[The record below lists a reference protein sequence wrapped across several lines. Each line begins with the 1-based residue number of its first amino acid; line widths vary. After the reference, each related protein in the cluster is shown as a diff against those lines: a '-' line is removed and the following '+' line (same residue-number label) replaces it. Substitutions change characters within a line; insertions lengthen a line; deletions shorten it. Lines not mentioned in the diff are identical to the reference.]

1 MPSFKVTIM
10 RSIIMPHEHCRV
22 NKCTTNQLGCPQKG
36 LRPYFLYH
44 GQQKGVKPS
53 AKGIQAVKKAIL
65 MLPKHQQTLALVPSD
80 SFIFSFTLFEN
91 TRTFE
96 KNPTFH
102 QAAIALELSRCI
114 D

>member
-1 MPSFKVTIM
+1 MY
-10 RSIIMPHEHCRV
+10 
-22 NKCTTNQLGCPQKG
+22 NKPIGLSTKG

-53 AKGIQAVKKAIL
+53 EKGIQAVIKAIL
-65 MLPKHQQTLALVPSD
+65 MLPKHQQTLALVPID
-80 SFIFSFTLFEN
+80 SFIFNFTLFEN

-102 QAAIALELSRCI
+102 QAAIAFELSRCI

>member
-1 MPSFKVTIM
+1 MY
-10 RSIIMPHEHCRV
+10 
-22 NKCTTNQLGCPQKG
+22 NKPIGLSTKG

-53 AKGIQAVKKAIL
+53 EKGIQAVKKAIL

-80 SFIFSFTLFEN
+80 SFIFNFTLFEK

-102 QAAIALELSRCI
+102 QAAIAFELSRCI